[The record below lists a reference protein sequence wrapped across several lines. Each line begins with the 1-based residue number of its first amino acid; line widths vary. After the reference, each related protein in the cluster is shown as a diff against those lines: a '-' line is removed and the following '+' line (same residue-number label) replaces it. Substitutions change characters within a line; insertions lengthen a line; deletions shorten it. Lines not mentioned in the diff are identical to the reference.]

1 VGDFS
6 DALLLFSYSRQAA
19 VDPVNAPYY
28 FECLQ
33 DIAIGRNS
41 EELSTTV
48 MTLASQGVSNR
59 REVAAA
65 YKYFGIE
72 PAHAPVL
79 QDNHIIGLFKSR
91 LQDIG
96 PAAVEESRKQL
107 RIIAGARSSERIM
120 QVSNDALET
129 YEQALEWLGLDQ
141 NQADE
146 FVITMYGIKIGDNAG
161 DKETARKAVR
171 LIATERGS
179 KRLHDFLERGDMGE
193 PSSLDIG
200 EAYAIFNI
208 ADRAAPLSL
217 DVLQGNMAVLI
228 ADLPSSE
235 ARYQQAYDMICED
248 QKKVYNNSQ
257 AQVNGPPRNTYQMS
271 AWPVGLRN
279 IGNTCYLNSVLQ
291 FLFTIKPLRDAVLDP
306 NNFVGDLPPEE
317 LETKIVGRSAVRP
330 EKLDKARMFVQ
341 ELRSLLQ
348 HMITQPDYI
357 VRPEEKLAALA
368 LVEKAESVDLKAIDS
383 AGLGD
388 IGGVPIAGP
397 MLPPEAVPDTMVDR
411 PTASLADSVMGS
423 DDAKSDTSMTA
434 MADEDDPPPLVPVSK
449 PDPPSRPPPVPPRP
463 QVPARTDANTM
474 SKIELNA
481 TQQDAAEIL
490 QNIFDLLSCALI
502 GTGTMPD
509 GEQIDLIKSLFFTE
523 LTTVYSGGLEARKSA
538 IQDAHHISPGWRNR
552 PLYAALDDEF
562 SKTEVEK
569 DPKKETAKT
578 SKYAYIERPSPIQII
593 NVRRNLWEDG
603 RQKKDYS
610 QVVLP
615 EELFLDRYLHKT
627 NSLSEN
633 DMLKLREEQW
643 GLQEQLREKD
653 ARKKLLTETEHK
665 ISLPDAVDEA
675 ADSIDNISKP
685 SENQLIDVDAD
696 PIPRF
701 QGLSD
706 TLRERARKLREE
718 METLDQEMKELDK
731 KINSLFDNCKDHPYR
746 LHSVLMHR
754 GSATGGHY
762 FIYIYDAQVQRWRK
776 YNDDRVDWVTVEEVF
791 EHTATYPQTSTT
803 IVYVSADKVHELTEA
818 VHRQIP
824 TSSTLLTPPPENEI
838 EMKDADNYAIEGMQ
852 VIEGVEMKE

>member
-1 VGDFS
+1 VGDFA
-6 DALLLFSYSRQAA
+6 DELLLFAYTRQSA
-19 VDPVNAPYY
+19 VDPYNAAYY

-72 PAHAPVL
+72 PAHAPIL
-79 QDNHIIGLFKSR
+79 QDDHIIGLFKSR

-107 RIIAGARSSERIM
+107 RIIGGARNSERIM

-146 FVITMYGIKIGDNAG
+146 FVITMYGIKISDNAS
-161 DKETARKAVR
+161 DTETARKAVR
-171 LIATERGS
+171 LIATQRRS
-179 KRLHDFLERGDMGE
+179 KRLHDFLENGDLGE
-193 PSSLDIG
+193 PTSLDIG
-200 EAYAIFNI
+200 EAYAILQVK
-208 ADRAAPLSL
+208 DRAAPLSL
-217 DVLQGNMAVLI
+217 DVLQATMAVMI
-228 ADLPSSE
+228 ADQPSSE
-235 ARYQQAYDMICED
+235 VRYQQAYDLICED
-248 QKKVYNNSQ
+248 QKKFYNNSEI
-257 AQVNGPPRNTYQMS
+257 QVNGPPRNTYQMD

-291 FLFTIKPLRDAVLDP
+291 FLFTIKPLRDAVLDATK
-306 NNFVGDLPPEE
+306 FVEDLSPEQ
-317 LETKIVGRSAVRP
+317 LEKKIVGRSAVRP
-330 EKLDKARMFVQ
+330 EKLEKARIFVQ

-348 HMITQPDYI
+348 QMIAQPDYI

-368 LVEKAESVDLKAIDS
+368 LVEKVESVNINAIDS
-383 AGLGD
+383 GGLGD
-388 IGGVPIAGP
+388 IGGLPIAGP
-397 MLPPEAVPDTMVDR
+397 MLPPETGLNTAVDPPM
-411 PTASLADSVMGS
+411 ASLADSVMGS
-423 DDAKSDTSMTA
+423 DDAKSNTSTTA
-434 MADEDDPPPLVPVSK
+434 MADDDDPPPLVPVGK

-490 QNIFDLLSCALI
+490 NNIFDLLSCALI

-523 LTTVYSGGLEARKSA
+523 VTTVYSGGLEARKSA

-562 SKTEVEK
+562 TKTEVEK
-569 DPKKETAKT
+569 DPTKDTVT

-593 NVRRNLWEDG
+593 NVRRNLWEDN
-603 RQKKDYS
+603 REKKDYS
-610 QVVLP
+610 QVILP
-615 EELFLDRYLHKT
+615 EELFLDRYLQKT
-627 NSLSEN
+627 KSRSED

-653 ARKKLLTETEHK
+653 SRKKLLIETEHK
-665 ISLPDAVDEA
+665 INLPDAVDEA
-675 ADSIDNISKP
+675 ADSIDNLSKS
-685 SENQLIDVDAD
+685 SENQLIDLDAD

-701 QGLSD
+701 PGLSD
-706 TLRERARKLREE
+706 TLRERARNLREE
-718 METLDQEMKELDK
+718 LETLDQDMKELDK
-731 KINSLFDNCKDHPYR
+731 KINSLFDDCKDHPYR
-746 LHSVLMHR
+746 LHAVLMHR

-762 FIYIYDAQVQRWRK
+762 FIYIYDAQVKRWRK
-776 YNDDRVDWVTVEEVF
+776 YNDDRVDWVTVDEVF
-791 EHTATYPQTSTT
+791 EHTATYPQTSTS
-803 IVYVSADKVHELTEA
+803 IVYVREDQIHELTEA
-818 VHRQIP
+818 VHRQIITP
-824 TSSTLLTPPPENEI
+824 PTLLTPPPENEV
-838 EMKDADNYAIEGMQ
+838 EMKDVDDHVIGGME